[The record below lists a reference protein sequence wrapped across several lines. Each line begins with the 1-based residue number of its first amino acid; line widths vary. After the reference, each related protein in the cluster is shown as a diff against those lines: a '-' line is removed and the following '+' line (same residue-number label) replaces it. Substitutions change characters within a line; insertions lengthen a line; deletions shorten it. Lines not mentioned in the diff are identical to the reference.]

1 MSPKHAFI
9 DLPLLN
15 CVYLHNGIEWLWNV
29 ALWDSPKIETRDTS
43 HRLIFMSVLGKI
55 NGAFSHCIMLFNGA
69 THLIKREHFWNIYV
83 FCFLHMRRPSG
94 PVQIFPSAWL
104 QFLRCRLFYA
114 SWWMILLS
122 SILCT
127 ISCSSNWCFEK
138 KGSEQSVSILNLVC
152 FHLKQ

>member
-69 THLIKREHFWNIYV
+69 IHLIKREHFWNIYV
-83 FCFLHMRRPSG
+83 FCFLHTRRPSG

-104 QFLRCRLFYA
+104 QFLRCRLF
-114 SWWMILLS
+114 
-122 SILCT
+122 LC
-127 ISCSSNWCFEK
+127 IMMDDFAFLYSLPNK
-138 KGSEQSVSILNLVC
+138 LQLKLV
-152 FHLKQ
+152 FWEERIWTKH

>member
-15 CVYLHNGIEWLWNV
+15 CVYLHNGIEWLWNM

-43 HRLIFMSVLGKI
+43 RRLIFMSVLGKI

-69 THLIKREHFWNIYV
+69 IHLIKREHFWNIYV
-83 FCFLHMRRPSG
+83 FCFLHTRRPSG

-104 QFLRCRLFYA
+104 QFLRCRLF
-114 SWWMILLS
+114 
-122 SILCT
+122 LC
-127 ISCSSNWCFEK
+127 IMMDDFAFLYSLPNK
-138 KGSEQSVSILNLVC
+138 LQLKLV
-152 FHLKQ
+152 FWEERIWIKH

>member
-15 CVYLHNGIEWLWNV
+15 CVYLHNGIEWLWNM

-43 HRLIFMSVLGKI
+43 RRLIFMSVLGKI

-69 THLIKREHFWNIYV
+69 IHLIKREHFWNIYV
-83 FCFLHMRRPSG
+83 FCFLHTRRPSG

-104 QFLRCRLFYA
+104 QFLRCRLF
-114 SWWMILLS
+114 
-122 SILCT
+122 LC
-127 ISCSSNWCFEK
+127 IMMDDFAFLYSLPNK
-138 KGSEQSVSILNLVC
+138 LQLKLV
-152 FHLKQ
+152 FWEERIWTKH